1 MNRVIGSIET
11 KQISVLEGSH
21 HIITTLSLK
30 DGITGVQ
37 EGSVICLKGG
47 ELEVLSKTDSTSEPV
62 AVALDE
68 VEGVTSKTSINA
80 CIHGLVKAEKLVY
93 SDKSPIA
100 LTSVDKLRKVGIY
113 AVGNILG

>member
-47 ELEVLSKTDSTSEPV
+47 ELEVLSKTDSTSEPIAIV
-62 AVALDE
+62 LDE
-68 VEGVTSKTSINA
+68 IEGATSKTSVNA
-80 CIHGLVKAEKLVY
+80 CTHGLVKVEKLLY
-93 SDKSPIA
+93 SDKSPIDSA
-100 LTSVDKLRKVGIY
+100 TVEKLRKVGIY